1 MQKSVRIFS
10 ILALLVILFS
20 SVGPVYAQ
28 DVTASEDHP
37 ERPLRDYVTAAFA
50 AALNL
55 DILDVQNRLDAGES
69 YREIAS
75 SQGVEGREFLS
86 MMAEVLAETVNEA
99 IRDGVITAEEAER
112 IRERCQKRREFL
124 RRRLKRRIGRA
135 VLERMGIMREELAE
149 ILESGMTWTEILESL
164 GIDIQQPNAG
174 EGFLD
179 AFGLSCEEI
188 RERLAEGETLRE
200 IFTSEGIDFSSGV
213 E

>member
-1 MQKSVRIFS
+1 MQQSVRIFS

-37 ERPLRDYVTAAFA
+37 EKPLRDYVTAAFA

-55 DILDVQNRLDAGES
+55 DLLDVQNRLDTGETYRDIAAG
-69 YREIAS
+69 
-75 SQGVEGREFLS
+75 QGVEGLEFLNL
-86 MMAEVLAETVNEA
+86 MAEVIDEAVNEA
-99 IRDGVITAEEAER
+99 IRDGVITEEDADQM
-112 IRERCQKRREFL
+112 RERYQRCRDFRRW
-124 RRRLKRRIGRA
+124 RRKQRISEA
-135 VLERMGIMREELAE
+135 ILERLGITWEELTE
-149 ILESGMTWTEILESL
+149 MRESGMTWTKILESL

-179 AFGLSCEEI
+179 AFGLSREEI
-188 RERLAEGETLRE
+188 RERLAEGERLRE